1 MNNPQVVEIFQG
13 IAGLLEIKGEQRF
26 TVVAYQRV
34 ARTIDKLPTELEQM
48 LRDGQDLKAIPGIG
62 KAISQK
68 ISELVST
75 GKLDFFERLRS
86 EFPDGILEV
95 MRVPG
100 IGPKTAKKLW
110 DELGV
115 TSVAQLEGAILNGSL
130 ASLPRMGA
138 KKAESILQ
146 ALAAREARTDRLQIA
161 RAMPAAERVVEAL
174 REQCPGIVRLVIAG
188 SLRRYEETIGDINL
202 VCTSNNHADVLGALV
217 ALPNVTRVLDSD
229 DTSASVMLSEG
240 LVVKLRVVEDARFGS
255 VLRHLTGSRRHNGML
270 QEHAI
275 QMGLSLNEH
284 GITDA
289 SSGTLEE
296 FASEEA
302 LYTKLGLEYIAPE
315 LRIGLGEIDAA
326 GTSSLPR
333 FVELTDLRGDLHV
346 HSDWSDGRDPLEL
359 MVAGAKERGYDYV
372 AITDHSAGRGI
383 ANGLTPERLESHQS
397 ELRRVEA
404 AIGGIK
410 VLSGSEV
417 DILADGSL
425 DYPDDVLA
433 TLDWV
438 VASIHSGLSQPRE
451 TMTERII
458 KAMQN
463 PHVTAIGHLSARM
476 LGERKGI
483 DADFEAFF
491 VAAAETGTV
500 LEINASPERLD
511 LRDSHVRRAMELG
524 VIMAIDSDAHTV
536 ARLDNQKYGVAIA
549 RRAWSE
555 AHHIVNTLPTKAFMD
570 FLSVDKSRR
579 REALQAYE

>member
-1 MNNPQVVEIFQG
+1 VNNPQVAEVFQG

-34 ARTIDKLPTELEQM
+34 ARTIDKLPTELVQM
-48 LRDGQDLKAIPGIG
+48 LRDGQDLEAIPGIG

-95 MRVPG
+95 MRFPG
-100 IGPKTAKKLW
+100 VGPKTAKRLW
-110 DELGV
+110 GELGV
-115 TSVAQLEGAILNGSL
+115 TSVAQLEGIILNGSL

-138 KKAESILQ
+138 KKAESILH
-146 ALAAREARTDRLQIA
+146 ALAAREARTDRLPIA

-174 REQCPGIVRLVIAG
+174 REQCPGIDRLVVAG

-202 VCTSNNHADVLGALV
+202 VCTSNSHADVLGALV
-217 ALPNVTRVLDSD
+217 ALPNVTRVLDSGD
-229 DTSASVMLSEG
+229 PSASVMLSEG

-255 VLRHLTGSRRHNGML
+255 VLRHLTGSRRHNGIL

-275 QMGLSLNEH
+275 QMGLFLNEH
-284 GITDA
+284 GITET

-296 FASEEA
+296 FASEES
-302 LYTKLGLEYIAPE
+302 LYSKLGLEYIAPE
-315 LRIGLGEIDAA
+315 LRIGVVEIDAA
-326 GTSSLPR
+326 GTPNLPR

-359 MVAGAKERGYDYV
+359 MVAGAKERGYGYV

-383 ANGLTPERLESHQS
+383 ANGLTLERLEARQS

-417 DILADGSL
+417 DIRTDGSL

-438 VASIHSGLSQPRE
+438 VASIHSGLNQPRD
-451 TMTERII
+451 TMTARII
-458 KAMQN
+458 RAMQN

-476 LGERKGI
+476 LGEHKGI
-483 DADFEAFF
+483 DDDFEAIF
-491 VAAAETGTV
+491 VAAAETGTI

-511 LRDSHVRRAMELG
+511 LRDSHIRRAMELG
-524 VIMAIDSDAHTV
+524 VVMAIDSDTHTV
-536 ARLDNQKYGVAIA
+536 ERLDNQRYGVAIA
-549 RRAWSE
+549 RRAWCE

-570 FLSVDKSRR
+570 FLSVEKSRR
-579 REALQAYE
+579 REALQAYA

>member
-1 MNNPQVVEIFQG
+1 VNNPQVVEIFQG

-146 ALAAREARTDRLQIA
+146 ALAAREARTDRLQIT

-275 QMGLSLNEH
+275 QRGLSLNEH

-483 DADFEAFF
+483 DADFEAIF

-549 RRAWSE
+549 RRAWCE

>member
-483 DADFEAFF
+483 DADFEAIF

-511 LRDSHVRRAMELG
+511 LRDSHVRRAIELG

-549 RRAWSE
+549 RRAWCE

>member
-483 DADFEAFF
+483 DADFEAIF

-549 RRAWSE
+549 RRAWCE

>member
-1 MNNPQVVEIFQG
+1 
-13 IAGLLEIKGEQRF
+13 
-26 TVVAYQRV
+26 
-34 ARTIDKLPTELEQM
+34 
-48 LRDGQDLKAIPGIG
+48 
-62 KAISQK
+62 
-68 ISELVST
+68 
-75 GKLDFFERLRS
+75 
-86 EFPDGILEV
+86 
-95 MRVPG
+95 
-100 IGPKTAKKLW
+100 
-110 DELGV
+110 
-115 TSVAQLEGAILNGSL
+115 
-130 ASLPRMGA
+130 
-138 KKAESILQ
+138 
-146 ALAAREARTDRLQIA
+146 
-161 RAMPAAERVVEAL
+161 
-174 REQCPGIVRLVIAG
+174 
-188 SLRRYEETIGDINL
+188 
-202 VCTSNNHADVLGALV
+202 
-217 ALPNVTRVLDSD
+217 
-229 DTSASVMLSEG
+229 
-240 LVVKLRVVEDARFGS
+240 
-255 VLRHLTGSRRHNGML
+255 
-270 QEHAI
+270 
-275 QMGLSLNEH
+275 MGLSLNEH

-524 VIMAIDSDAHTV
+524 VIMAIDSDANTV

>member
-1 MNNPQVVEIFQG
+1 VNNPQVVEIFQG
-13 IAGLLEIKGEQRF
+13 TAGLLEIKGEQRF

-240 LVVKLRVVEDARFGS
+240 LVVKLRVVEDARFWLS
-255 VLRHLTGSRRHNGML
+255 TAAPHWKPSAQRHATRACYPN
-270 QEHAI
+270 
-275 QMGLSLNEH
+275 
-284 GITDA
+284 
-289 SSGTLEE
+289 GTLSQR
-296 FASEEA
+296 ARHHRCQQRHPRRIRQRGGA
-302 LYTKLGLEYIAPE
+302 LHQTWPGVHRSRAPNWAWGN
-315 LRIGLGEIDAA
+315 RRRRD
-326 GTSSLPR
+326 
-333 FVELTDLRGDLHV
+333 VE
-346 HSDWSDGRDPLEL
+346 P
-359 MVAGAKERGYDYV
+359 
-372 AITDHSAGRGI
+372 
-383 ANGLTPERLESHQS
+383 
-397 ELRRVEA
+397 
-404 AIGGIK
+404 
-410 VLSGSEV
+410 
-417 DILADGSL
+417 
-425 DYPDDVLA
+425 
-433 TLDWV
+433 
-438 VASIHSGLSQPRE
+438 ASIC
-451 TMTERII
+451 
-458 KAMQN
+458 
-463 PHVTAIGHLSARM
+463 
-476 LGERKGI
+476 
-483 DADFEAFF
+483 
-491 VAAAETGTV
+491 GTHR
-500 LEINASPERLD
+500 P
-511 LRDSHVRRAMELG
+511 
-524 VIMAIDSDAHTV
+524 
-536 ARLDNQKYGVAIA
+536 A
-549 RRAWSE
+549 RRLAR
-555 AHHIVNTLPTKAFMD
+555 P
-570 FLSVDKSRR
+570 
-579 REALQAYE
+579 

>member
-1 MNNPQVVEIFQG
+1 VNNPQVVEIFQG

-483 DADFEAFF
+483 DADFEAIF

-549 RRAWSE
+549 RRAWCE

>member
-1 MNNPQVVEIFQG
+1 M
-13 IAGLLEIKGEQRF
+13 
-26 TVVAYQRV
+26 
-34 ARTIDKLPTELEQM
+34 
-48 LRDGQDLKAIPGIG
+48 QD
-62 KAISQK
+62 S
-68 ISELVST
+68 
-75 GKLDFFERLRS
+75 
-86 EFPDGILEV
+86 
-95 MRVPG
+95 
-100 IGPKTAKKLW
+100 
-110 DELGV
+110 
-115 TSVAQLEGAILNGSL
+115 
-130 ASLPRMGA
+130 
-138 KKAESILQ
+138 
-146 ALAAREARTDRLQIA
+146 
-161 RAMPAAERVVEAL
+161 
-174 REQCPGIVRLVIAG
+174 
-188 SLRRYEETIGDINL
+188 
-202 VCTSNNHADVLGALV
+202 
-217 ALPNVTRVLDSD
+217 
-229 DTSASVMLSEG
+229 
-240 LVVKLRVVEDARFGS
+240 GS

>member
-1 MNNPQVVEIFQG
+1 MNNPQVAEVFQG

-34 ARTIDKLPTELEQM
+34 ARTIDKLPIELAQM

-62 KAISQK
+62 KAISRK
-68 ISELVST
+68 ISELVSA
-75 GKLDFFERLRS
+75 GKLDFFEQLRS
-86 EFPDGILEV
+86 EFPDGILEM

-100 IGPKTAKKLW
+100 IGPKTAKRLW
-110 DELGV
+110 DELEV

-138 KKAESILQ
+138 KKAESILH
-146 ALAAREARTDRLQIA
+146 ALAAREARTDRLPIA

-174 REQCPGIVRLVIAG
+174 REQCPGIDKLAVAG

-202 VCTSNNHADVLGALV
+202 VCTSNNHADVLGTLA

-240 LVVKLRVVEDARFGS
+240 LVVKLRIVEDARFGS
-255 VLRHLTGSRRHNGML
+255 ALQHLTGSHRHNGVL
-270 QEHAI
+270 QEHAVR
-275 QMGLSLNEH
+275 MGLSVNEH
-284 GITDA
+284 GITEP

-296 FASEEA
+296 YASEKA
-302 LYTKLGLEYIAPE
+302 LYAKLGLEYIAPE

-326 GTSSLPR
+326 ETSSLPR
-333 FVELTDLRGDLHV
+333 FVELKDLRGDLHV
-346 HSDWSDGRDPLEL
+346 HSDWSDGRDSLEL
-359 MVAGAKERGYDYV
+359 MVAGAKERGYGYV
-372 AITDHSAGRGI
+372 AITDHSAGRAI
-383 ANGLTPERLESHQS
+383 ANGLTPERLESRQS
-397 ELRRVEA
+397 KLRRVEA

-417 DILADGSL
+417 DIRADGSL

-438 VASIHSGLSQPRE
+438 VASIHSGLGQPRD

-458 KAMQN
+458 RAMQN

-483 DADFEAFF
+483 DADFEAIF
-491 VAAAETGTV
+491 VTAAETGTV

-511 LRDSHVRRAMELG
+511 LRDSHIRRAIDLG
-524 VIMAIDSDAHTV
+524 VVMAIDSDAHTV
-536 ARLDNQKYGVAIA
+536 ERLDNQRYRVAIA
-549 RRAWSE
+549 RRAWCE
-555 AHHIVNTLPTKAFMD
+555 AHHIVNTLPTDAFMD
-570 FLSVDKSRR
+570 FLSVEKSRR
-579 REALQAYE
+579 REALQAYA

>member
-1 MNNPQVVEIFQG
+1 VNNPQVVEIFQG
-13 IAGLLEIKGEQRF
+13 TAGLLEIKGEQRF